1 MDPLVATSSMILLV
15 VLMLSA
21 EAASRA
27 VTSTEDPETPS
38 VPAPMN
44 VLITSYNLNPV
55 LCWKYQGMPQTPT
68 FTAQIKNYGEGWI
81 DSCTNVSGHCCNI
94 YEQIKD
100 PEASVWARVKAN
112 LGQKESAY
120 AESEEFVLCRHGK
133 VGAPALDISV
143 KGDQLMVNVLHPA
156 VVING
161 EKYGVMYGDESACH
175 TFSYTL
181 YVRKFIN
188 GEVLY
193 TNHQINMDDCGEDG
207 CQFNMSVS
215 ALDSRYC
222 VSVNGHSEYWDIM
235 TDKSEDVCVSLVHN
249 SRKDSIWILVVAP
262 LTLFV
267 IVILVFAYWQMK
279 KNPCKRKSITLPK
292 SLLSVVKNATSETK
306 PESKYTSLVTS
317 CQSTVLEN
325 ETVVCEE
332 RLSTVAL
339 PGDPGTTEH
348 EKLSSEAEPMIPEG
362 STAVAPDSPP
372 TPIQRGSSSLL
383 SSNQSEPCSL
393 TPYHSRSGSDS
404 GLVGSGSSIADSEF
418 LLHSNP
424 ETKTPEQEPEPV
436 RKAPTSFGYD
446 KPHVLVDVLVD
457 GGDGKE
463 SLIGYRLPTDAKEP
477 S

>member
-38 VPAPMN
+38 VPAPTN

-55 LCWKYQGMPQTPT
+55 LCWKYQNMPQTPT
-68 FTAQIKNYGEGWI
+68 FTAQIKNYGKGWI

-94 YEQIKD
+94 YGQIED

-120 AESEEFVLCRHGK
+120 AESAEFVLCRHGK

-143 KGDQLMVNVLHPA
+143 KGDQLVVNVFHPA

-161 EKYGVMYGDESACH
+161 KQYGVMYDDDSACY

-193 TNHQINMDDCGEDG
+193 TNHKIDMNNCDEDG
-207 CQFNMSVS
+207 CQFNISVS

-235 TDKSEDVCVSLVHN
+235 TNKSEDVCVSLVHN
-249 SRKDSIWILVVAP
+249 SRKDSIWILVVAT
-262 LTLFV
+262 LTLFL

-317 CQSTVLEN
+317 CQPTVLEN

-348 EKLSSEAEPMIPEG
+348 EKLSSEAETMIPEG

-404 GLVGSGSSIADSEF
+404 GLVGSGSSITDSEF

-424 ETKTPEQEPEPV
+424 ETKTPEQEPEPM